1 MRKYSERMKNFQCLC
16 ILASLLLMLTSWI
29 NIDVSYDWSESF
41 TYQLA
46 MEYIEMRIEDTYG
59 SEETEVLEKYYSS
72 ARAFEDGRLTP
83 IEIFST
89 SEGIEYTVGS
99 VVGRDTMH
107 SFLIIYKTAMV
118 TLGVLGILS
127 LISLKRKKGLTWTEY
142 LFLAAMLFFVWL
154 HWKVEKQCVSILRSD
169 CIKMSMMPY
178 LAILFALPIGI
189 KSKLPLEGILG
200 GTLVEETEQSDSA
213 ANTKQSAMQNLKRKL
228 KKEEWEEW
236 TCKQCGKENL
246 EDSAFC
252 SQCGQPRPK
261 KAHCVKCGGILE
273 DEDMFCRKCGTPRT
287 EETED
292 AKENVKQEN
301 EKQENEKQENV
312 CKVCGSL
319 LEEESIFCGNCGAKV
334 NE

>member
-29 NIDVSYDWSESF
+29 NIEVSHDWSESAI
-41 TYQLA
+41 YRIG
-46 MEYIEMRIEDTYG
+46 MEYIEMHIEDTYG
-59 SEETEVLEKYYSS
+59 SEHAELIEKYSS
-72 ARAFEDGRLTP
+72 SIRAFEDGRLTP

-99 VVGRDTMH
+99 AVGRDTMH
-107 SFLIIYKTAMV
+107 SFLVIYKMALV
-118 TLGVLGILS
+118 TIGVSGILS
-127 LISLKRKKGLTWTEY
+127 LISLKRKKGLTRAEY
-142 LFLAAMLFFVWL
+142 LFFVAMLFFVWL
-154 HWKVEKQCVSILRSD
+154 HWKVETRCVSTLRSD
-169 CIKMSMMPY
+169 CIQMSMMPY

-189 KSKLPLEGILG
+189 KSKLPIEGLLG
-200 GTLVEETEQSDSA
+200 GALVEEAEQSDSA
-213 ANTKQSAMQNLKRKL
+213 ANSKQSAVRIFKKMM
-228 KKEEWEEW
+228 KEEEVFEW

-287 EETED
+287 EEAED
-292 AKENVKQEN
+292 AKEDEKQEN
-301 EKQENEKQENV
+301 EKWENEKQENV

-319 LEEESIFCGNCGAKV
+319 LEKESIFCGNCGAKV